1 MKNNKKIEITPDLY
15 TQISQEKVSTIVS
28 LKEEKNSTMEIIES
42 KKVQLADLLEQKR
55 QLECHL
61 EELRESLQ
69 ESRTKKFKITR
80 EIGKERRL
88 VQKLN
93 RAFTKGTHINLNKFV
108 KQEEQSKRR

>member
-1 MKNNKKIEITPDLY
+1 MKNDRRIEVTPDLY
-15 TQISQEKVSTIVS
+15 TDISQEKASTIVS
-28 LKEEKNSTMEIIES
+28 LKEEKNATIEVIET
-42 KKVQLADLLEQKR
+42 KKAELADLLEQKR